1 MNLRCIEA
9 CWGVRGKISVMG
21 SRYVDLRFCCDT
33 HLCGVGGFCDIGV
46 FFWFSLMY
54 TRMIL
59 VVSPILMERCG
70 NRSCWLPMTAAGLGS
85 LRVLAEGEDVFVY
98 WCVHVKESG
107 CAYSRETRRSRM
119 RIAWQ
124 AQRAAVAFVKPE
136 TLEDR
141 CSEGDGP

>member
-98 WCVHVKESG
+98 WCVHVKVERLCLFPGDAKVANAHCLASAEG
-107 CAYSRETRRSRM
+107 RSR
-119 RIAWQ
+119 
-124 AQRAAVAFVKPE
+124 V
-136 TLEDR
+136 
-141 CSEGDGP
+141 C